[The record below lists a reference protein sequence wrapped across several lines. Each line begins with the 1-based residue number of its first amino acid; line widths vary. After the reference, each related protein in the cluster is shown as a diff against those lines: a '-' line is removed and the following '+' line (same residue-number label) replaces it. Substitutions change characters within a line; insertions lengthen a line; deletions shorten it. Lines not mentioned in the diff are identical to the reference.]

1 MHRAPDRPQ
10 KKFEHL
16 RLFGYLIGRMKK
28 LIALLGV
35 VAVSFALQAGDS
47 GCTKDQAACNKA
59 QSACPASQAKKSGPA
74 GAKDVAKKPV
84 QSPKAGGQS

>member
-1 MHRAPDRPQ
+1 
-10 KKFEHL
+10 
-16 RLFGYLIGRMKK
+16 MKK

-35 VAVSFALQAGDS
+35 VAVAFAVQAGGS

-59 QSACPASQAKKSGPA
+59 QSTCTASQAKKSCPA

>member
-1 MHRAPDRPQ
+1 
-10 KKFEHL
+10 
-16 RLFGYLIGRMKK
+16 MKK

-35 VAVSFALQAGDS
+35 VAVSFALQAGDT
-47 GCTKDQAACNKA
+47 GCTKNQAACNKA
-59 QSACPASQAKKSGPA
+59 QSACPASQAKKSCPA